1 MDGSAGRGAT
11 DSPADKGWDGRLHA
25 LWLAADLMDDVTGL
39 ADSVYAM
46 LLSRPGV
53 VSVVGTRWN
62 GRRLVYL
69 RTATARAPMAVTRRP
84 PFADWSEP
92 VVRPGTGAAE
102 AGGGPVFLEHTGS
115 AVAEALW
122 PGGLVPE
129 GEPVAA
135 LECAFPLAGEDW
147 ATLWVGLDRS
157 PGERD
162 PLRGQLVQVAQV
174 LATSDARLLA
184 RREHERRQ
192 VEDALLAE
200 ASLQMDTSLDVEETL
215 RRIAR
220 LAVPAVAE
228 GCLVH
233 LFDRAGVLRP
243 VASAHVAAFAQG
255 WLRDLAGDDDWLVK
269 LLRVSSE
276 RRDTTHVGADDLRDS
291 PFSAVP
297 DVGAVHHLSVT
308 PLRARGRSLG
318 TLTFL
323 HHRPDAPVAT
333 PRLLADLAGR
343 AALSIDTS
351 LLYEK
356 RRTDVEVLQRHL
368 LPRALPEVPGLRL
381 SSAYEVADP
390 SLDVG
395 GDFYDAVAVGDGVAL
410 LIGDVCGRGAAAA
423 AVTGLARHTL
433 RTLLQEGASPGI
445 ALTRLNETLI
455 AEGTARFVTALIALL
470 TPADEGGWDVEMAVA
485 GHPRPLVRRAGGRT
499 EEVEGAGVLLGTF
512 PGTHY
517 RSVRMVLEPGASLVM
532 FTDGLTEARGADGAF
547 FETRLPDAVA
557 RCVDGGPDPAGRLA
571 AAASAFRH
579 SGDDDTAL
587 LVATAEERRS

>member
-1 MDGSAGRGAT
+1 MDGSATRGAT
-11 DSPADKGWDGRLHA
+11 DSPVDEGWDERLHA
-25 LWLAADLMDDVTGL
+25 LWLAADLTDDVTGL
-39 ADSVYAM
+39 AGSVYAM

-53 VSVVGTRWN
+53 VSVVGTRWSA
-62 GRRLVYL
+62 RRMTYL
-69 RTATARAPMAVTRRP
+69 RTASAAAPTPVTRRP
-84 PFADWSEP
+84 PFTDWSDP
-92 VVRPGTGAAE
+92 VVRPGTAAAKE
-102 AGGGPVFLEHTGS
+102 AGRPVVLEHTGPAA
-115 AVAEALW
+115 AVALW
-122 PGGLVPE
+122 PGGPVPE

-157 PGERD
+157 PGERA

-184 RREHERRQ
+184 RRAHERRQ

-233 LFDRAGVLRP
+233 LFDNAGVLRP

-276 RRDTTHVGADDLRDS
+276 RRDSTLVGAEDLRDG
-291 PFSAVP
+291 PFGAVP
-297 DVGAVHHLSVT
+297 GIGAVHHLSVT

-323 HHRPDAPVAT
+323 HHRTDAPVAT
-333 PRLLADLAGR
+333 LRLLGDLAGR
-343 AALSIDTS
+343 AALAIDTS

-356 RRTDVEVLQRHL
+356 RRSDVDVLQRHL
-368 LPRALPEVPGLRL
+368 LPRALPEVSGLRL
-381 SSAYEVADP
+381 SSAYRVADP
-390 SLDVG
+390 TLDVG
-395 GDFYDAVAVGDGVAL
+395 GDFYDAVTVGDGVAL
-410 LIGDVCGRGAAAA
+410 LIGDVCGRGAEAA

-433 RTLLQEGASPGI
+433 RTLLQQGASPGT
-445 ALTRLNETLI
+445 ALTRLNDTLI
-455 AEGTARFVTALIALL
+455 AEGAARFVTALIAML
-470 TPADEGGWDVEMAVA
+470 TPADEGGWDVEVAVA
-485 GHPRPLVRRAGGRT
+485 GHPRPLVSRAGGRI
-499 EEVEGAGVLLGTF
+499 EEVEGAGVLLGII
-512 PGTHY
+512 PGTRY
-517 RSVRMVLEPGASLVM
+517 RSVRAFLEPGASLVM

-547 FETRLPDAVA
+547 FEAQLPAAVA